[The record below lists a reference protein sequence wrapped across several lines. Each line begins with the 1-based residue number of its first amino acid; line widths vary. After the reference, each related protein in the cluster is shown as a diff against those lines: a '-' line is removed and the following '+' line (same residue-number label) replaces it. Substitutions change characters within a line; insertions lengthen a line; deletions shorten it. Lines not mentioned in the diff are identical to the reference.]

1 MSGKSINAKLF
12 YCTDC
17 TGKLFPH
24 ATTAEMEKSIQDWL
38 ISCEKREKRIKYV
51 CFIISVFYSHNNSEP
66 YEFMHITNIF
76 LYFREN
82 HRSHEQ
88 AEAQRNLNSEEE
100 SDEDHELRIKKRKQ
114 ANVNHNKVNNCTE

>member
-12 YCTDC
+12 YYTDC
-17 TGKLFPH
+17 TGKMFPH

-38 ISCEKREKRIKYV
+38 ISCEKREKRIKLV

-66 YEFMHITNIF
+66 YKFMHIANMF
-76 LYFREN
+76 LYFREK
-82 HRSHEQ
+82 HRSHVQ
-88 AEAQRNLNSEEE
+88 AEAQINLNSEEE

-114 ANVNHNKVNNCTE
+114 ANINHSKVNNCTE

>member
-12 YCTDC
+12 YYTDC
-17 TGKLFPH
+17 TGKMFPR

-66 YEFMHITNIF
+66 YKFMHIANMF
-76 LYFREN
+76 LYFREK

-88 AEAQRNLNSEEE
+88 AEAQINLNSEEE
-100 SDEDHELRIKKRKQ
+100 SDEDHELRIKK
-114 ANVNHNKVNNCTE
+114 